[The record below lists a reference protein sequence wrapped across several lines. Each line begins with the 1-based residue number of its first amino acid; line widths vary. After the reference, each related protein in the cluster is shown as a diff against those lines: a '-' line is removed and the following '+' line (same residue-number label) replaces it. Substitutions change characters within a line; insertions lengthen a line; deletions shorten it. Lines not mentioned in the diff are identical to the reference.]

1 MVQFL
6 TMRRDTRTRQLILI
20 GSFVLLLGIEAFSNP
35 TVKFQQSQSIL
46 IGSGT
51 TAIALG
57 DVNRDGLLDIITST
71 LLVTDEEKDIKR
83 LYVAIALGSP
93 QQIFRAPQLV
103 EFNSVKVDDTVKV
116 PRGKVLAL
124 GDLNRDGFLDVVLAY
139 PTGGNFWVL
148 WGDEKGLLRP
158 ASSRDLPRGLRDVSS
173 VAIADFT
180 NDGRLDIICANLQ
193 GSVYVFINN
202 GTDQIDR
209 WSVRETFVGGSLQS
223 LAVYDLNRDGKL
235 DAVVSSIGRAA
246 TLLGDNAGSFVIA
259 QRLAAGLYSGDSPAW
274 IEIADINND
283 TFGDLVTANPESD
296 RLLVFAGDGQGKF
309 DEPQGLPTGGLDPRA
324 VIVGDFNGDGWLDL
338 AAANSASNTVTV
350 HFNDGFGGFG
360 AKFLVDPSRGKFVQ
374 PNKAITI
381 PVGSLPVSIVA
392 GDFDRDGDPDLAV
405 VNQGDGSVSV
415 LMNERR

>member
-1 MVQFL
+1 
-6 TMRRDTRTRQLILI
+6 MRGDTQTRQRTLTLTV
-20 GSFVLLLGIEAFSNP
+20 SLVLLLGAIAFSNP
-35 TVKFQQSQSIL
+35 TVKLRLSQSIL

-57 DVNRDGLLDIITST
+57 DVNRDGFPDIIAST

-93 QQIFRAPQLV
+93 QRTFHAPQLI

-124 GDLNRDGFLDVVLAY
+124 SDLNRDGFLDVVLAY

-148 WGDEKGLLRP
+148 WGDEKNLLRP

-173 VAIADFT
+173 VALADFT
-180 NDGRLDIICANLQ
+180 NDGRLDIICTNLQ
-193 GSVYVFINN
+193 GSAYVFINN
-202 GTDQIDR
+202 GTEQIDR
-209 WSVRETFVGGSLQS
+209 WSMRETFVGGSIQS
-223 LAVYDLNRDGKL
+223 LTVSDLNRDGKM

-246 TLLGDNAGSFVIA
+246 TLLGDNTGNFVIG
-259 QRLAAGLYSGDSPAW
+259 QRLSAGLYSGDSPAW

-309 DEPQGLPTGGLDPRA
+309 DEPKGLPTGGLDPRA
-324 VIVGDFNGDGWLDL
+324 VIINDFNGDGWLDL
-338 AAANSASNTVTV
+338 AAVNSASNTVTV
-350 HFNDGFGGFG
+350 HFNDGLGGFNSKIL
-360 AKFLVDPSRGKFVQ
+360 ADPPRGKPVQ

-381 PVGSLPVSIVA
+381 VVGSLPVSIVA
-392 GDFDRDGDPDLAV
+392 GDFDSDSDSDLAV
-405 VNQGDGSVSV
+405 ANQGDGSVSV
-415 LMNERR
+415 LMNERH

>member
-1 MVQFL
+1 M
-6 TMRRDTRTRQLILI
+6 MRRDTRRQQLAFLLI
-20 GSFVLLLGIEAFSNP
+20 GSLVLWLGTAALSNP
-35 TVKFQQSQSIL
+35 IVKFQQSQVIL

-57 DVNRDGLLDIITST
+57 DVNRDGLSDIITST

-83 LYVAIALGSP
+83 LYVAVAIRDP
-93 QQIFRAPQLV
+93 QGIFRAPQLV

-116 PRGKVLAL
+116 SRGKVSAL
-124 GDLNRDGFLDVVLAY
+124 GDLNKDGFLDVVLAY

-148 WGDEKGLLRP
+148 WGDEKSLLRP

-202 GTDQIDR
+202 GTEQIDR
-209 WSVRETFVGGSLQS
+209 WSMRETFVGGSLQS
-223 LAVYDLNRDGKL
+223 LAVNDLNRDGKM

-246 TLLGDNAGSFVIA
+246 TLLGDSTGSFAIG
-259 QRLAAGLYSGDSPAW
+259 QRLSAGLYSGDSPAW

-296 RLLVFAGDGQGKF
+296 RLLVFVGDGQGKF
-309 DEPQGLPTGGLDPRA
+309 DEPQGLTTGGLDPRA
-324 VIVGDFNGDGWLDL
+324 VIVGDFNGDSWLDL

-350 HFNDGFGGFG
+350 HFNDGLGGFNSKIL
-360 AKFLVDPSRGKFVQ
+360 ADPPPGKKPVQ
-374 PNKAITI
+374 PNKAITVA
-381 PVGSLPVSIVA
+381 VGSLPVSIVA